1 MRVLITALALLLLPA
16 SARSQ
21 APDRKFGG
29 CNDALTLCAGP
40 AASFSVVELNLS
52 DDTSRAGLI
61 PGIGYGVTFWPAE
74 WYNAGAS
81 LFLEV
86 VTGDG
91 ADVLAPAFVLSFAE
105 YLRAGIGFRRTSDG
119 GNSETDTLF
128 LLGLGADFGP
138 TPGLG
143 LVAP

>member
-1 MRVLITALALLLLPA
+1 MRALLVLAILALPM
-16 SARSQ
+16 SAWPQ
-21 APDRKFGG
+21 PPDRKFGG

-61 PGIGYGVTFWPAE
+61 PGIGYGITFWPTE
-74 WYNAGAS
+74 WYNAGAA

-91 ADVLAPAFVLSFAE
+91 PNVLAPAFVLSFAE
-105 YLRAGIGFRRTSDG
+105 YLRIGVGFQWTSNAGE
-119 GNSETDTLF
+119 SETDMLF

-143 LVAP
+143 LTP

>member
-1 MRVLITALALLLLPA
+1 MRVLITVLALLLLPA
-16 SARSQ
+16 SAWSQ

-29 CNDALTLCAGP
+29 CNKALTLCAGP

-61 PGIGYGVTFWPAE
+61 PGIGYGVTFWPTE
-74 WYNAGAS
+74 WYNAGAA

-86 VTGDG
+86 VTGETD
-91 ADVLAPAFVLSFAE
+91 ALAPAFVLSFAE
-105 YLRAGIGFRRTSDG
+105 YLRAGVGFRRTSDG

-128 LLGLGADFGP
+128 LLGLVLPRF
-138 TPGLG
+138 
-143 LVAP
+143 VVENYF